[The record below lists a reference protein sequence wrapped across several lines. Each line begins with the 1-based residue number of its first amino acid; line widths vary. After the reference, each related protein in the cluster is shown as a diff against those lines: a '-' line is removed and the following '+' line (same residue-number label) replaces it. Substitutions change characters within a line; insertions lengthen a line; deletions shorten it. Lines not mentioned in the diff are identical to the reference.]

1 MTSRATVGRFF
12 LALDVQRIGFKV
24 SPRVFK
30 VSGSV
35 QRKSTCQKKTVLPQ
49 GFLSGIKSKAFMTD
63 FLSCEKMLE
72 AEMTQM
78 KVAAKFKWNEF
89 QK

>member
-1 MTSRATVGRFF
+1 MS
-12 LALDVQRIGFKV
+12 KE
-24 SPRVFK
+24 
-30 VSGSV
+30 
-35 QRKSTCQKKTVLPQ
+35 TVLPQ

-63 FLSCEKMLE
+63 FQAVKKMLE

>member
-1 MTSRATVGRFF
+1 MGVRATVQTKNLTTVG
-12 LALDVQRIGFKV
+12 LG
-24 SPRVFK
+24 
-30 VSGSV
+30 
-35 QRKSTCQKKTVLPQ
+35 CETVLPQ
-49 GFLSGIKSKAFMTD
+49 GFLSGIKSEAFMTD
-63 FLSCEKMLE
+63 FEAVKKMLE